1 MPSTSSRRRFLL
13 TAAAFVPLVAGCT
26 ESSDDP
32 SRTPTETPTETG
44 ASPTPTSSPTPTETP
59 TETPEPTPT
68 YEQFDVPQGEIPPP
82 HPDSLPH
89 DVLQVSDHDEQIER
103 PHATAGDD
111 DYRMAYLQSAND
123 LERLDKDALDDDERE
138 FLDETDFSTEVVVA
152 AWVTLHGSDELH
164 FVGVPRESG
173 RLEARLWIEYKPGPI
188 AIVPNLVFVRVPLGD
203 DSPPDATV
211 VIGNISWSDGPIK
224 FGTTDD
230 G

>member
-13 TAAAFVPLVAGCT
+13 TAVTGSLFMSGCL
-26 ESSDDP
+26 EDQGDP
-32 SRTPTETPTETG
+32 DSAHGETLTETE

-89 DVLQVSDHDEQIER
+89 DVLQVSGHDEQIER

-111 DYRMAYLQSAND
+111 DYRMVYLRSADD
-123 LERLDKDALDDDERE
+123 LERLDEDALDDDERK

-188 AIVPNLVFVRVPLGD
+188 AIVPNLVFVRVRLGD